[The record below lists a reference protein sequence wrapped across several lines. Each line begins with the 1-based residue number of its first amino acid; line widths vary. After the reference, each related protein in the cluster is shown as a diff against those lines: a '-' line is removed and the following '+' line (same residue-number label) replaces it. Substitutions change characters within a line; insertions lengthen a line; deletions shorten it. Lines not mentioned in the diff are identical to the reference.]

1 MRPRQGGQIRKGQL
15 KTKARGGTGSMA
27 TDNREDKF
35 GSHQRG
41 EETSRLETRLERRAC
56 TCWATT
62 I

>member
-1 MRPRQGGQIRKGQL
+1 MRPRQGEQIRKGQL
-15 KTKARGGTGSMA
+15 KTTGSMA

-56 TCWATT
+56 TCWTT

>member
-1 MRPRQGGQIRKGQL
+1 MRPRQGEQIRKGQL
-15 KTKARGGTGSMA
+15 KTTGSMA

-41 EETSRLETRLERRAC
+41 EETSRLETHLERRAC